1 MEAAEAEQPEA
12 EAPAAEA
19 EASREERRAR
29 LGSSSPSPPPPQPSS
44 ARLSFS
50 VRHGKASH
58 PLSLPAACT
67 VGDLRAPLKDLT
79 GIPTDLQSLVLCGIL
94 LEDDD
99 ATLSDAGVTE
109 GCRLMLV
116 GSDRGVVDRLKQ
128 EDLANAC
135 KEAGNESLKAGRLE
149 EAIASYSEAVEIC
162 PSNHVYLSNRSAAY
176 LKRGLEGNT
185 NSLTSQADF
194 TAAAADA
201 RRCIELAPDFV
212 KGYGR

>member
-29 LGSSSPSPPPPQPSS
+29 LGSSSPPPPPPQPSS

-176 LKRGLEGNT
+176 LKRGLEGTN

>member
-29 LGSSSPSPPPPQPSS
+29 LGSSSPPPPPQPSS

-116 GSDRGVVDRLKQ
+116 GSERGVVDRLKQ

-176 LKRGLEGNT
+176 LKRGLEGINT
-185 NSLTSQADF
+185 SLTSQADF

>member
-176 LKRGLEGNT
+176 LKRGLEGT
-185 NSLTSQADF
+185 KSLTSQADF